1 MGGSK
6 EKICPTYFE
15 IGQTYLK
22 IQGTYFSASENPMK
36 TCRKKAD
43 KYRHGILLL
52 GNSVL
57 FACVVNCLNVL

>member
-1 MGGSK
+1 
-6 EKICPTYFE
+6 
-15 IGQTYLK
+15 
-22 IQGTYFSASENPMK
+22 MK

-57 FACVVNCLNVL
+57 FACVVNCLNAL